1 MEYVPEFQIKIYFL
15 NLSIITNLVNV
26 LLCFVTP
33 PTISSSAHCI
43 NSVAKPL
50 QPPFSSDFTSG
61 AYKNNYK
68 RQNEFLTSQ
77 KCLSRENES
86 DPRSNE
92 HYLSSSENKAWKKFR
107 PERDLN
113 PWPLRYQC
121 SALPAELTSQLGA
134 GHYVGSK

>member
-1 MEYVPEFQIKIYFL
+1 MGCVLEFQIKIFFL

-92 HYLSSSENKAWKKFR
+92 HYLSSSENKAWKNSGVDGIWLH
-107 PERDLN
+107 DLCDTSAV
-113 PWPLRYQC
+113 LYQL
-121 SALPAELTSQLGA
+121 SLQAN
-134 GHYVGSK
+134 

>member
-86 DPRSNE
+86 DSRSNE
-92 HYLSSSENKAWKKFR
+92 HYLSSSENKA
-107 PERDLN
+107 
-113 PWPLRYQC
+113 
-121 SALPAELTSQLGA
+121 
-134 GHYVGSK
+134 

>member
-1 MEYVPEFQIKIYFL
+1 MEYVLEFQIKIYFL

-68 RQNEFLTSQ
+68 RQNESIL
-77 KCLSRENES
+77 L
-86 DPRSNE
+86 PRSA
-92 HYLSSSENKAWKKFR
+92 YLVKMKAI
-107 PERDLN
+107 LAVMN
-113 PWPLRYQC
+113 
-121 SALPAELTSQLGA
+121 TT
-134 GHYVGSK
+134 

>member
-1 MEYVPEFQIKIYFL
+1 MGCVLEFQIKIFFL

-68 RQNEFLTSQ
+68 RKNEFLTSQ

-92 HYLSSSENKAWKKFR
+92 HYLSSSENKAWKNSGVDGIWLH
-107 PERDLN
+107 DLCDTSAV
-113 PWPLRYQC
+113 LYQL
-121 SALPAELTSQLGA
+121 SLQAN
-134 GHYVGSK
+134 